1 MAEKSKFASL
11 TALSNGGTKVVSASD
26 RASINLRVA
35 GDRLEIVQSL
45 PLHAVTLTALSET
58 PKMKGKPIFLSAKGV
73 PVNYAFPIPADWP
86 VEEDRGKTFAITLT
100 ATVGPSALTGM
111 QATVAEI
118 PATTPVVTTPVA
130 KPAAAK

>member
-1 MAEKSKFASL
+1 MTEKSKIASL
-11 TALSNGGTKVVSASD
+11 TALAGGGSKIVSASD
-26 RASINLRVA
+26 RAAINLRVV

-45 PLHAVTLTALSET
+45 PLTAVTLTALSET

-73 PVNYAFPIPADWP
+73 PVNYAFVIPADWP

-118 PATTPVVTTPVA
+118 PSVPVPAAKPVA
-130 KPAAAK
+130 ATK